1 MVVLTQLPLQ
11 TLLRK
16 SDYTCRIAK
25 WGTML
30 GAYDVKYMP
39 RTAIK
44 RQVLAD
50 FMVEFIEGT
59 VSEEEKALGV
69 MTTSALVILP
79 WEVYTDG
86 AANRKGAG
94 IRIMLI
100 TPEKLVMEKSLR
112 LGFLATNN
120 EAEYEALL
128 ARIAM
133 VSQLR
138 GEVVKLYSYSRLVVG
153 QVNREFEA
161 RDERVQ
167 GYLAKVK
174 QAPAQFRSFVLKQ
187 IPRGQN
193 SHANSLAML
202 AISLGSSLPQIV
214 IIKDMTNSSLKKRP
228 LAGVHSIQVGPSWMD
243 PLVTFLKQ
251 GLLPED
257 NGEAKR
263 VRRKAPRYWLSEE
276 QKLYKRSY
284 SGMYLLYVCILKQWS
299 PY

>member
-1 MVVLTQLPLQ
+1 MAIVHITRKLPHYFQAHTVVVLTQLLLQ

-16 SDYTCRIAK
+16 SHYTGRIDK
-25 WGTML
+25 WETML

-39 RTAIK
+39 RT
-44 RQVLAD
+44 D
-50 FMVEFIEGT
+50 FMAEFIEGT

-86 AANRKGAG
+86 AANRKGSG

-120 EAEYEALL
+120 EAEYEPLL

-133 VSQLR
+133 VSQLK

-193 SHANSLAML
+193 SHADCLAML
-202 AISLGSSLPQIV
+202 ATSLG
-214 IIKDMTNSSLKKRP
+214 
-228 LAGVHSIQVGPSWMD
+228 
-243 PLVTFLKQ
+243 
-251 GLLPED
+251 
-257 NGEAKR
+257 
-263 VRRKAPRYWLSEE
+263 
-276 QKLYKRSY
+276 
-284 SGMYLLYVCILKQWS
+284 
-299 PY
+299 